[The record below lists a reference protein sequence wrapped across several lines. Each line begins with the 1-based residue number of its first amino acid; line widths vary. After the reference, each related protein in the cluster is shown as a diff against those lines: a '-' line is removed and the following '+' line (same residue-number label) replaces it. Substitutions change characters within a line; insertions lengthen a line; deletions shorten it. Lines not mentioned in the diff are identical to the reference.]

1 METKRLKYE
10 KNSKFYSVGT
20 ASIFSIINKKTEQE
34 VGEIIVADTG
44 EICYCIE
51 PEYCGC
57 GYATEALGFAKQYAR
72 EEGLTP
78 FLKIRTYNMASKAVA
93 RRNGFVQKGFL
104 RYFELW
110 KCEEFEMG

>member
-57 GYATEALGFAKQYAR
+57 RYATEALGFAKQYAR

-78 FLKIRTYNMASKAVA
+78 FLKIRSYNMASKAVA